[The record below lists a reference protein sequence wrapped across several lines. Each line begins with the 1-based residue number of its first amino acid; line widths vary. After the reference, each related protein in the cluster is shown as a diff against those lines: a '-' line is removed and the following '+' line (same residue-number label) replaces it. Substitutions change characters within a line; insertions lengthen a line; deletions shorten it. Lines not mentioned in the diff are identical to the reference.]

1 MEAAAAPPGQ
11 LGLPPSGGAAGV
23 ASPAGPAAGAQPALV
38 YIAAGHNEIGL
49 WDAAAGRCV
58 QVTSLKFF
66 KQIQI

>member
-11 LGLPPSGGAAGV
+11 LGLPLGGGAAG
-23 ASPAGPAAGAQPALV
+23 ALSSAGPQPALV

-58 QVTSLKFF
+58 QVTSL
-66 KQIQI
+66 